1 MTASS
6 VTSPAARAV
15 PDVLALYWPPF
26 FLKRSLRNEP
36 VNRHPGGPTWQH
48 KETEMRCE
56 WGKRKR
62 QRRQTG
68 GEDEQRRCEHCPPP
82 HPPQDGKVSS
92 FPQVIISLSLS
103 DPPLASGAL
112 ISTHLQG
119 SKMLFV
125 GHPQFM
131 RVEHYGLPLGPNWA
145 GNPIPRASA
154 SMRSGARFLT
164 GLHVGGLHQRFFIL
178 QGRAYPQRRDTG
190 RQVTW

>member
-1 MTASS
+1 MSRMRRLLWHPSRTSLLVLSLKIQHRLINRVQVPIKKKITQPASAGCCLHRSMTASS

-68 GEDEQRRCEHCPPP
+68 GEDEQRRCEHCPP
-82 HPPQDGKVSS
+82 HPPTRWEGFI
-92 FPQVIISLSLS
+92 FPTGNNLSLSLS
-103 DPPLASGAL
+103 L
-112 ISTHLQG
+112 IPH
-119 SKMLFV
+119 
-125 GHPQFM
+125 
-131 RVEHYGLPLGPNWA
+131 
-145 GNPIPRASA
+145 
-154 SMRSGARFLT
+154 
-164 GLHVGGLHQRFFIL
+164 
-178 QGRAYPQRRDTG
+178 
-190 RQVTW
+190 